1 MTPRGS
7 LCGYNRPVKSEP
19 PVSVDADPIVEFYKR
34 GVDKSLIIEYLGKPH
49 EERLI
54 TLENVIA
61 FIHRLHS
68 PGMAVRREGVPPATT
83 QFKALLTSLSDHD
96 VSFVIIG
103 GAAAALHGSARVTY
117 DLDIVYDR
125 SFDNLERIVRS
136 LAPFRPYI
144 KGAPPGLPFR
154 FDADALKRGLN
165 FTFATSAGTIDL
177 LGYLAGIGSFDTV
190 RASTVDIDMFGARY
204 RLLCLDALIV
214 SKVAPGRAKDLE
226 GVAELETIRELLG

>member
-1 MTPRGS
+1 MNS
-7 LCGYNRPVKSEP
+7 AP
-19 PVSVDADPIVEFYKR
+19 PVSVDADPIVEFYKL
-34 GVDKSLIIEYLGKPH
+34 GIDKDLILEYLSKSH

-54 TLENVIA
+54 NLENVIA

-68 PGMAVRREGVPPATT
+68 PGMARRREGVPPATT
-83 QFKALLTSLSDHD
+83 HFKALLASLSNHD

-103 GAAAALHGSARVTY
+103 GAAAVLHGSARVTY

-154 FDADALKRGLN
+154 FDVAALKRGLN
-165 FTFATSAGTIDL
+165 FTFVTSAGTIDL
-177 LGYLAGIGSFDTV
+177 LGYLAGIGSFDTLHENT
-190 RASTVDIDMFGARY
+190 ADIDMFGARY

-226 GVAELETIRELLG
+226 GVAELEIIRELLG